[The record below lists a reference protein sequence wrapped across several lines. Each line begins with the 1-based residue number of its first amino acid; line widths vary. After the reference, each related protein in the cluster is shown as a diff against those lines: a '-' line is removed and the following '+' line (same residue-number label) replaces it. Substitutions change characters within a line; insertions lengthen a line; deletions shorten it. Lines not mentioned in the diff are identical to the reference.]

1 MSSEIIASNIWRKR
15 ISGKPYGIA
24 RPLLLEINGELVK
37 HSGNSYPYY
46 AITGS
51 ISREDRRYRNPV
63 ISCGAIHSE
72 ILAHFPKL
80 APLVTAHLSDAD
92 GTPMHA
98 EANARYWAGLS
109 KFIDGSVMSPRDK
122 YGRIEI
128 ELDGD
133 GIEWSPLT
141 LSNHLRVNLSL
152 ARDIRAAMVS
162 GLPWERITA
171 HAGLID
177 KWSAQA
183 GAARALLVTRER
195 VSA

>member
-1 MSSEIIASNIWRKR
+1 MSSEILASNYWVRD
-15 ISGKPYGIA
+15 ISGTPYGIA
-24 RPLLLEINGELVK
+24 RRLRLTVTGELVK
-37 HSGNSYPYY
+37 HAGNSYPYY
-46 AITGS
+46 SITGEV
-51 ISREDRRYRNPV
+51 SRKDKRYRDP
-63 ISCGAIHSE
+63 IITCGAIHDT
-72 ILAHFPKL
+72 ILLHFPEL
-80 APLVTAHLSDAD
+80 APLVTAHLSDVD

-98 EANARYWAGLS
+98 ESNARYWAGLS
-109 KFIDGSVMSPRDK
+109 KWSDGRVMSPRDD

-133 GIEWSPLT
+133 GVEWSPIT

-183 GAARALLVTRER
+183 GAARALLVTHGR
-195 VSA
+195 VTA